1 MLLWLLL
8 LLWLWSPA
16 LLLVKCCSKQV
27 YGFVGAAT
35 CAARPWAQPLQ
46 SDCSSLQ
53 RCHGGICL
61 MIDFSAGRSMLL
73 ELLCASTWMWDVLE
87 LVCPNWSA
95 AWETKVMRLVA
106 PLLHNSPMMLK
117 TRLGSRSRRVPRVPT
132 KFVSSTTICTFA
144 DYR

>member
-1 MLLWLLL
+1 
-8 LLWLWSPA
+8 
-16 LLLVKCCSKQV
+16 
-27 YGFVGAAT
+27 
-35 CAARPWAQPLQ
+35 
-46 SDCSSLQ
+46 
-53 RCHGGICL
+53 